1 MHCFGQGCPPK
12 WDGRGLSGRLPP
24 SCWPSDSRL
33 TGWLKATFLGEAETA
48 IRLSV
53 KSSFAEMGLST
64 NDSLSGAC
72 YLLFNNFCL
81 PIRELQIYLVLN
93 LLGVGASITAQKCS
107 SFPLNKEE
115 RIYSKY
121 SQCTQNF
128 SYELFHSYCFTLED
142 LFIYILILKLSL
154 RTLYTYLMRH

>member
-33 TGWLKATFLGEAETA
+33 TGWLKVTFLGEAETA

-53 KSSFAEMGLST
+53 KSRFADMGLST
-64 NDSLSGAC
+64 SDSLSGAC
-72 YLLFNNFCL
+72 YLLFNHFCL

-93 LLGVGASITAQKCS
+93 LLCVGASVTA
-107 SFPLNKEE
+107 
-115 RIYSKY
+115 
-121 SQCTQNF
+121 
-128 SYELFHSYCFTLED
+128 
-142 LFIYILILKLSL
+142 
-154 RTLYTYLMRH
+154 